1 MTADGYLEAASD
13 GGAAT
18 LAAAEVMDRL
28 AERLKSVDTGSGR
41 MEEMQAA
48 GEAVAELAADADD
61 PLAVVES
68 AENEASHVAEKART
82 PKDPIL
88 AALRKATADVR
99 EDAAEQGLE
108 LEHGYALDRYLE
120 DDLEIVKR
128 IESTDH
134 NTETT
139 LRWEFGDGVAV
150 ETNEGTHL
158 EHYNF
163 YKKLQAGTRKKL
175 QPDLV
180 SEQIG
185 EYDENPDQYARL
197 SVGPTSRPWAI
208 QNWVQCITDL
218 VDERQRFEESVG
230 LRTMAW
236 ERLSNEI
243 HLSRAVS
250 RLPVAVDQS
259 MMHAKRAEGGGL
271 AELWVPAKRVSD
283 ICEEHGITANALQ
296 QELAAREINAD
307 RLPGGQI
314 SESQEI
320 DGRLVRFWCLDATNE
335 EVPEPDE
342 VIDEIESNGDRL
354 DSLEWGGLDG

>member
-1 MTADGYLEAASD
+1 MTADEYLEATSD
-13 GGAAT
+13 GEAGT
-18 LAAAEVMDRL
+18 IAAAEVMDRL
-28 AERLKSVDTGSGR
+28 GERLNSVGSTAGR
-41 MEEMQAA
+41 MKETRAA
-48 GEAVAELAADADD
+48 AEAVAELAAAAGD

-68 AENEASHVAEKART
+68 AENASGSVAEKGRT
-82 PKDPIL
+82 PKDTIL
-88 AALRKATADVR
+88 DALRDATADVR
-99 EDAAEQGLE
+99 EEAAEQGLE

-120 DDLEIVKR
+120 DDLETVKR

-134 NTETT
+134 HTETT
-139 LRWEFGDGVAV
+139 LRWEFADGVAV

-197 SVGPTSRPWAI
+197 SVGPTSRPWELD
-208 QNWVQCITDL
+208 NWVQCITDL
-218 VDERQRFEESVG
+218 VDERRQFEESVG

-250 RLPVAVDQS
+250 RLPVAVDQI

-271 AELWVPAKRVSD
+271 AEVWVPTKRVSD

-296 QELAAREINAD
+296 QELAAREINAE

-314 SESQEI
+314 SEAHEI
-320 DGRLVRFWCLDATNE
+320 EGRVVRFWCLDATHD

-342 VIDEIESNGDRL
+342 VVTEIEATGDRL
-354 DSLEWGGLDG
+354 DSLEWGGFDE